1 MRRSELEIKDR
12 QAIEAVIE
20 RAQICRIG
28 LSENGKPYIVP
39 MNFGYRDNCLYF
51 HCALEGKKL
60 DIISTNPE
68 VCFEMD
74 TDYELLKVEERPCG
88 WSVKYRC
95 IIGSGTATIIKDIQE
110 KLTALNIITEHYGGR
125 WYDFPEKELEA
136 VGVIRIKI
144 NNITGKQAGYLETP

>member
-1 MRRSELEIKDR
+1 MRRNELEIKDR
-12 QAIEAVIE
+12 QAIEAVFE

-60 DIISTNPE
+60 DIISDNPE

-74 TDYELLKVEERPCG
+74 TDYELSKAEGSPCG
-88 WSVKYRC
+88 WSAKYRC
-95 IIGSGTATIIKDIQE
+95 VIGTGTATIITDIRE
-110 KLTALNIITEHYGGR
+110 KSTALNIITEHYGGR

-144 NNITGKQAGYLETP
+144 NDITGKQAGYLETP